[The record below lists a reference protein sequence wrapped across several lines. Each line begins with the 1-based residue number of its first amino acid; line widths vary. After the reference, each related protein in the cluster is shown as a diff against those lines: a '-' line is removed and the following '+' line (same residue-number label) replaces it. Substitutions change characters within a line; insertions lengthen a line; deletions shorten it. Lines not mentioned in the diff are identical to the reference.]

1 MPPDATA
8 TKKRLLKAAYDE
20 FAQFGLAGGRVDRI
34 AEAAQANKRMIYVH
48 FGNKDDL
55 FDLVVANSLA
65 DLATAVPFTADDL
78 PGYAGR
84 LFDYLLEHPQVL
96 RLTGWAQLERPDP
109 TPAQVDAYVPK
120 IDAIASAQ
128 QRNIVTATVTPA
140 DVLALLLG
148 LTTAWAYA
156 SPALRSLAD
165 QPPWDR
171 ERLRIHRAAMIAAV
185 QALTTLPPS
194 AGEDE
199 SAGQL
204 RTASTP
210 N

>member
-8 TKKRLLKAAYDE
+8 TKKRLLKAAHNE
-20 FAQFGLAGGRVDRI
+20 FAQFGLAGARVDRI
-34 AEAAQANKRMIYVH
+34 AEAAQANKRLIYVH
-48 FGNKDDL
+48 FGNKNDL

-65 DLATAVPFTADDL
+65 DLAKAVPFTAEDL
-78 PGYAGR
+78 PGYAGN
-84 LFDYLLEHPQVL
+84 LFDYLLDHPQVL
-96 RLTGWAQLERPDP
+96 RLTGWAQLERPDAS
-109 TPAQVDAYVPK
+109 PAQVDAYRPK
-120 IDAIASAQ
+120 IEAISSAQ
-128 QRNIVTATVTPA
+128 QQDIVTKAVTPA

-171 ERLRIHRAAMIAAV
+171 ERLQIHRAAMIAAV

-194 AGEDE
+194 TSQNKNTGKA
-199 SAGQL
+199 
-204 RTASTP
+204 RHTAHR
-210 N
+210 

>member
-20 FAQFGLAGGRVDRI
+20 FAQFGPAGGRVDRT

-55 FDLVVANSLA
+55 FDLVVADSLA
-65 DLATAVPFTADDL
+65 DLATAVPFAADDL
-78 PGYAGR
+78 PDYAGR

-96 RLTGWAQLERPDP
+96 RLTGWAQLERPDA

-128 QRNIVTATVTPA
+128 RQNVVTKMVTPA
-140 DVLALLLG
+140 DILALLLG
-148 LTTAWAYA
+148 LTTAWANA
-156 SPALRSLAD
+156 SPAPRSLAD
-165 QPPWDR
+165 QPPWDG
-171 ERLRIHRAAMIAAV
+171 ERLRIHRAAVIAAV
-185 QALTTLPPS
+185 RALITLPPPT
-194 AGEDE
+194 GEDR
-199 SAGQL
+199 STGQL
-204 RTASTP
+204 RTAFTP

>member
-65 DLATAVPFTADDL
+65 DLAQAVPFTADDL

-96 RLTGWAQLERPDP
+96 RLTGWAQLERPDAV
-109 TPAQVDAYVPK
+109 PAQVDAYVPK

-128 QRNIVTATVTPA
+128 QRNIVTGTVTPA
-140 DVLALLLG
+140 DILALLLG

-165 QPPWDR
+165 QPPWDG

-194 AGEDE
+194 AGEE
-199 SAGQL
+199 QSAGQL